1 MGLFARVV
9 DALHTSR
16 QREAERMIRRYQPLV
31 EQAREFDR
39 RRALAESER
48 AASAPRGTTASRPAV
63 LVARSAS

>member
-1 MGLFARVV
+1 MGLFARIV

-16 QREAERMIRRYQPLV
+16 QREAARVIRRYQPLV

-39 RRALAESER
+39 RRAQEAER
-48 AASAPRGTTASRPAV
+48 IAPRASARPTI